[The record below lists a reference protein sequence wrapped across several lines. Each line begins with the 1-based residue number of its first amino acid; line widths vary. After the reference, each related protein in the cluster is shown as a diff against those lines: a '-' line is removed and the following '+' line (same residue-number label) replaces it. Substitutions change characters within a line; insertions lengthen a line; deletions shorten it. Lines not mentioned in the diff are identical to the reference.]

1 MTATAKVSVAIG
13 RSELAWAKTSARRQ
27 GKSLSTVVTE
37 SLAER
42 RRLTALAEVVEWL
55 GDGESP
61 LTEDELRAA
70 LADLAGR
77 AQVHRPKGKRR
88 TPGKP
93 RRR

>member
-42 RRLTALAEVVEWL
+42 RRLTALAEVVEWM
-55 GDGESP
+55 GRGESP
-61 LTEDELRAA
+61 LTDDELRAA
-70 LADLAGR
+70 LTDLG
-77 AQVHRPKGKRR
+77 QGTQLPHPKGKRR
-88 TPGKP
+88 PTAKP

>member
-1 MTATAKVSVAIG
+1 VTSTAKVSVAIG

-42 RRLTALAEVVEWL
+42 RRLTALAEVVEWM
-55 GDGESP
+55 GQGESP
-61 LTEDELRAA
+61 LTDDELRVA
-70 LADLAGR
+70 LADLAER
-77 AQVHRPKGKRR
+77 TQLSHSKGKRR
-88 TPGKP
+88 PAGKP